1 MLTIRATLEPSGH
14 VQLPP
19 FVHCEKPTPV
29 LLTFLDEPVA
39 YSTALN
45 STITSLAA
53 EKGSVAAT
61 LALLQSPEFRLLPKA
76 DAAEVEQRIQ
86 ELRNDWDES

>member
-14 VQLPP
+14 VLLPP
-19 FVHCEKPTPV
+19 SVHCEKPMPV
-29 LLTFLDEPVA
+29 LLTFLDEPTA
-39 YSTALN
+39 FSSTPV
-45 STITSLAA
+45 SAA

-61 LALLQSPEFRLLPKA
+61 LALLQSPEFRMLPKA

-86 ELRNDWDES
+86 SLRNDWGDD